1 MPKWIFAFIV
11 ASTAFAL
18 IPLAIAAKAR
28 SSHSDSP
35 HIHIFP
41 DMDFQPKFKADT
53 ASDIFGDGRA
63 NRGHIA
69 GTIAR
74 GSLNADDTFYRGIEN
89 GQWTLGFPKQLE
101 ISEQLVRRGQN
112 RFNIYCS
119 PCHDRTGGGK
129 GIVIGYGLV
138 PPPSFHDDKVLA
150 FADGYI
156 MNVITNGVRT
166 MPSYGAQIPPDDR
179 WAIIAYLRT
188 LERSQRASLADV
200 PSDHRQDLK

>member
-1 MPKWIFAFIV
+1 MR
-11 ASTAFAL
+11 L
-18 IPLAIAAKAR
+18 AR
-28 SSHSDSP
+28 SLAALALFFLPAALGCSRGQPREHRP
-35 HIHIFP
+35 TVIIP
-41 DMDFQPKFKADT
+41 DMEFQPKYKAQS
-53 ASDIFGDGRA
+53 ASPLFPDGRA
-63 NRGHIA
+63 MRTPPA
-69 GTIAR
+69 GTVAR
-74 GSLNADDTFYRGIEN
+74 G
-89 GQWTLGFPKQLE
+89 TLKEDPGYFQGKVGDVFLAHNPRPMTMELLK
-101 ISEQLVRRGQN
+101 RGQN